1 MGKCCH
7 SLAILLSHISAG
19 DLLEYPAGVS
29 APPRAVPLE
38 SLNHRPDFN
47 IDGLGFEFL
56 KTDLAVG
63 QKFVEIARAAV
74 HDPAKRERN
83 RVRAQESYDMVLA
96 FVPRIRLRDEERNEI
111 DAALQQLRC
120 ALAELDG
127 PG

>member
-1 MGKCCH
+1 MH
-7 SLAILLSHISAG
+7 
-19 DLLEYPAGVS
+19 
-29 APPRAVPLE
+29 
-38 SLNHRPDFN
+38 HRKDFN
-47 IDGLGFEFL
+47 IDGLGFDFL

-63 QKFVEIARAAV
+63 QKFADIARAAV